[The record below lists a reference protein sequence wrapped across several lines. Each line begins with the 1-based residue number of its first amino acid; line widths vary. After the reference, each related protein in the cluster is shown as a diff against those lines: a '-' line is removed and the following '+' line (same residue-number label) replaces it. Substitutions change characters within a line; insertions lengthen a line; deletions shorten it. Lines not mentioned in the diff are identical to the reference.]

1 MNMRTYIAL
10 ATSLIAASIAT
21 AESTRNTSPEVEVYV
36 QFIEISETASA
47 SSGISWQLDDT
58 GIASLVASDMTNSLR
73 SLTQFDSVDL
83 LSAPSVRT
91 QSGKNA
97 TIKVVS
103 EYIYAT
109 AIDVRTI
116 STTNAESEVIG
127 VAVSPDKFV
136 TRDVGV
142 TLDVTPLFDPER
154 DMIDLKL
161 MAEIVSEPSWTPYSA
176 TYNGADGTSKTVD
189 ISQPVFHTRQIDETL
204 SIRNNTTV
212 VMGGMITTGK
222 IQIDDR
228 VPILGSIPWLGRLFR
243 DQREVNKKWTLLIA
257 ITARTVSETQ

>member
-1 MNMRTYIAL
+1 MTTYIAL
-10 ATSLIAASIAT
+10 VSSLIAASIAT
-21 AESTRNTSPEVEVYV
+21 AGTSQNTSPEIEVNV
-36 QFIEISETASA
+36 QFIEISETASD
-47 SSGISWQLDDT
+47 SLGISWQLDDT
-58 GIASLVASDMTNSLR
+58 GIASLVASDMSNSLR

-83 LSAPSVRT
+83 LSAPKVRT

-116 STTNAESEVIG
+116 STTNGESEVIG

-176 TYNGADGTSKTVD
+176 TYNGADGTSKTID
-189 ISQPVFHTRQIDETL
+189 ISQPFFHTRRIDETL

-243 DQREVNKKWTLLIA
+243 DNHEVNTKWTLLIA
-257 ITARTVSETQ
+257 ITAGTVDNVQ